1 MGRWRSKLLLSL
13 IVYAAGFATAI
24 YVLSPPQATETK
36 PGETKATTISQWA
49 PNAETQQAG
58 FDATPWIET
67 AQAAIGKAAGFAKAQ
82 SVILADVI
90 KAKVEQNKRDR
101 GD

>member
-24 YVLSPPQATETK
+24 YVLAPSQTTESD
-36 PGETKATTISQWA
+36 ETKATMISQWTSKV
-49 PNAETQQAG
+49 ETQQAG
-58 FDATPWIET
+58 FDAKPWVDT
-67 AQAAIGKAAGFAKAQ
+67 AQAAIGKTAGFAKAQ

-90 KAKVEQNKRDR
+90 KAKVEQYKRDR
-101 GD
+101 GN